1 MVERTSA
8 IVVAEDDELVRLVA
22 TGLLE
27 DHGYAVVEAAN
38 AETALSLIEKG
49 PDVSLLFTDIQMPGK
64 WDGVDLARQVHERW
78 PHVQLLITSGR
89 IRLGKSEIPD
99 DGRFLQKP
107 YRAEDLL
114 REVDA
119 LTARR

>member
-38 AETALSLIEKG
+38 AETALSLIEKR
-49 PDVSLLFTDIQMPGK
+49 PDVRLLFTDIQMPGK
-64 WDGVDLARQVHERW
+64 WDGVDLARQVHAMSSR
-78 PHVQLLITSGR
+78 
-89 IRLGKSEIPD
+89 
-99 DGRFLQKP
+99 
-107 YRAEDLL
+107 
-114 REVDA
+114 
-119 LTARR
+119 